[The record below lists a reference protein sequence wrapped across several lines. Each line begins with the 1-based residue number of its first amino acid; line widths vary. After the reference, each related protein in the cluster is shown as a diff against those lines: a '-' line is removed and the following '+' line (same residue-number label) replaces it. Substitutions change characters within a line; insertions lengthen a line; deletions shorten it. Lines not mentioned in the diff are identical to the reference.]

1 MTEQPEK
8 IQYQTD
14 PDSQEQV
21 LYEHYRFQAGRG
33 QEPLRIDKFLMNKLS
48 HVSRSRIQQGIRDQQ
63 VLVDEAPV
71 KTNHKVK
78 AGQVVKV
85 AMPRPKEAM
94 VLKAEAIPLDL
105 VYEDDFVV
113 VVNKPAGMVV
123 HPGISNH
130 SGTLVN
136 ALMHHFHTLPE
147 TINGHDR
154 PGIVHRIDKETS
166 GLLVVAKQ
174 KLAINALFHQFAEK
188 TVDRQYLTLV
198 WGEPNQECG
207 TIEGNLARSESNR
220 KAMAVYQDPEIGKPA
235 ITHYQV
241 IARFGYASLVKCI
254 LETGRTHQIR
264 AHMKYL
270 GNPVFNDKLYGG
282 DKLAAGPSHSKYRQF
297 VKNCMEVCP
306 RQALHAQSLGF
317 QHPKG
322 WQPLS
327 FEQPLPSDF
336 RALVSK
342 WQQWAQ
348 QQGVGDTRYLLLD
361 PPLAVN

>member
-1 MTEQPEK
+1 MTERPEK
-8 IQYQTD
+8 IQYQRD
-14 PDSQEQV
+14 PDTEEQV

-48 HVSRSRIQQGIRDQQ
+48 DISRSRIQEGIKAGQ
-63 VLVDEAPV
+63 VLMDDKPV
-71 KTNHKVK
+71 KSNHKVK
-78 AGQVVKV
+78 AGQVIKV
-85 AMPRPKEAM
+85 VMPRPPEEM
-94 VLKAEAIPLDL
+94 QLIAEDIPLDL
-105 VYEDDFVV
+105 VYEDDHLV

-123 HPGISNH
+123 HPGINNH
-130 SGTLVN
+130 KGTLVN
-136 ALMHHFHTLPE
+136 ALMHYFHTLPE

-174 KLAINALFHQFAEK
+174 KSAINSLFHQFANK
-188 TVDRQYLTLV
+188 AVDRQYLTLV
-198 WGEPNQECG
+198 WGEPQQDEG
-207 TIEGNLARSESNR
+207 TIEGNLARSERNR
-220 KAMAVYQDPEIGKPA
+220 KAMAVYDSPDIGKPA
-235 ITHYQV
+235 VTHYQV

-282 DKLAAGPSHSKYRQF
+282 DKLAAGPSYSKYRQF
-297 VKNCMEVCP
+297 VKNCQEICP
-306 RQALHAQSLGF
+306 RQALHAQSLAF

-327 FEQPLPSDF
+327 FEQPLPPDF
-336 RALVSK
+336 RALVLK
-342 WQQWAQ
+342 WQQWAYQ
-348 QQGVGDTRYLLLD
+348 QAMGNTQYLMLD
-361 PPLAVN
+361 P

>member
-1 MTEQPEK
+1 MTERPEK

-21 LYEHYRFQAGRG
+21 LYEHYRFQAGYG
-33 QEPLRIDKFLMNKLS
+33 QAPLRIDKFLMNKLS
-48 HVSRSRIQQGIRDQQ
+48 DISRSRIQQGIREQK
-63 VLVDEAPV
+63 VLVNDGPV

-78 AGQVVKV
+78 AGQTVKV
-85 AMPRPKEAM
+85 VLPRPPEEM
-94 VLKAEAIPLDL
+94 TLKAEAIPLDL
-105 VYEDDFVV
+105 VYEDDSVV
-113 VVNKPAGMVV
+113 LVNKPAGMVV
-123 HPGISNH
+123 HPGINHH

-136 ALMHHFHTLPE
+136 ALMHYFHTLPE

-188 TVDRQYLTLV
+188 TVDRQYLSLV
-198 WGEPNQECG
+198 WGQPKHDAG
-207 TIEGNLARSESNR
+207 TVEGNLARSERDR
-220 KAMAVYQDPEIGKPA
+220 KAMAVYEDPEIGKPA
-235 ITHYQV
+235 VTHYQV
-241 IARFGYASLVKCI
+241 IALFGHASLVKCT

-270 GNPVFNDKLYGG
+270 GHPVFNDKLYGG

-297 VKNCMEVCP
+297 VKNCQEVCP
-306 RQALHAQSLGF
+306 RQALHAQSLAF

-322 WQPLS
+322 WQPLH
-327 FEQPLPSDF
+327 FEQPLPPDF
-336 RALVSK
+336 RALVVK
-342 WQQWAQ
+342 WQHWAQ
-348 QQGVGDTRYLLLD
+348 QQGLGDTRYLHLD
-361 PPLAVN
+361 PA